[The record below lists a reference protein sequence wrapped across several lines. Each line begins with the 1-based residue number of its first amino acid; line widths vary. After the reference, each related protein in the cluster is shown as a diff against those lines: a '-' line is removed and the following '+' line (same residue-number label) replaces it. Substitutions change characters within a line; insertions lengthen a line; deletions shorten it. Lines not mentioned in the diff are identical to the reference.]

1 MKIGIELNYVIRD
14 INTQILKYYKKDIN
28 KEFDDKNVNK
38 NISNFIDRLK
48 FDSKKAKSD
57 FMYIDYPYEIFG
69 CAKTMGR
76 NLSVLLNNFIASFA
90 DIDDEDYEL
99 AMFSLKEKG
108 LSIQSSYYFLSK
120 IGSRVREVHFPKK
133 AEEMWDVCDVI
144 ITTNKHIVK
153 SKPEGK
159 KVILIRMDDN
169 SVLEENCD
177 YVYNSL
183 SEALTDG
190 DFLNKIKIQEPSAMK
205 KIVSKIKNIFK

>member
-28 KEFDDKNVNK
+28 KEFDDKNINK
-38 NISNFIDRLK
+38 NVSKFIDRLK
-48 FDSKKAKSD
+48 FDTKKAKSD

-69 CAKTMGR
+69 CAKTMER

-90 DIDDEDYEL
+90 DIDDEEYEL
-99 AMFSLKEKG
+99 AVFSLKEKG

-133 AEEMWDVCDVI
+133 AEDMWNVCDVI

-153 SKPEGK
+153 TKPEGK
-159 KVILIRMDDN
+159 KVILIKMDDN
-169 SVLEENCD
+169 TNLVENCD

-183 SEALTDG
+183 TEVLSDV
-190 DFLNKIKIQEPSAMK
+190 DILNKIKIKEPSTVK
-205 KIVSKIKNIFK
+205 KFVSKIKNIFK

>member
-28 KEFDDKNVNK
+28 KEFDDKSINK
-38 NISNFIDRLK
+38 NVSKFIDRLK
-48 FDSKKAKSD
+48 FDTKKAKSD

-69 CAKTMGR
+69 CAKTMER

-90 DIDDEDYEL
+90 DIDDEEYEL
-99 AMFSLKEKG
+99 AVFSLKEKG

-133 AEEMWDVCDVI
+133 AEDMWNVCDVI

-153 SKPEGK
+153 TKPEGK
-159 KVILIRMDDN
+159 KVILIKMDDN
-169 SVLEENCD
+169 TNLVENCD

-183 SEALTDG
+183 TEVLSDV
-190 DFLNKIKIQEPSAMK
+190 DILNKIKIKEPSTVK
-205 KIVSKIKNIFK
+205 KFVSKIKNIFK